1 MFPLILILH
10 NFFPAPVTP
19 GNHLYQYKT
28 QNQNIERRISQSED
42 FCLPNLGISKSNV
55 ERFWKRVKHEF
66 LLNSKEIQKHIELPL
81 TVNSKN
87 STIIYN
93 QLTFPQDYKNIF
105 DSRFQN
111 VIQSTNTS
119 EFGCTYQGTVLAR
132 GLIWEKPFDG
142 TLKIFILNKDVL
154 NWIQY

>member
-10 NFFPAPVTP
+10 NFSPAPVTP

-55 ERFWKRVKHEF
+55 ERFWKRVKHDF

-119 EFGCTYQGTVLAR
+119 DFGCTYQGTVLAR
-132 GLIWEKPFDG
+132 GLIWAKPFDG

>member
-1 MFPLILILH
+1 MFPLFLVLH
-10 NFFPAPVTP
+10 NFFLAIATP

-28 QNQNIERRISQSED
+28 QNQNSEHPISQSED
-42 FCLPNLGISKSNV
+42 FCLTNLGISKSNV
-55 ERFWKRVKHEF
+55 ERFWHRVKHDF
-66 LLNSKEIQKHIELPL
+66 LVNSKEMQKHIELPL
-81 TVNSKN
+81 TVNSKT

-93 QLTFPQDYKNIF
+93 QLNFPQDYKNMF

-111 VIQSTNTS
+111 VIRSTNAS
-119 EFGCTYQGTVLAR
+119 EFGCTYQGTMFAR
-132 GLIWEKPFDG
+132 GLIWAKPFDG